1 MGSRDP
7 PENGMDRNPL
17 CDVNVVSKTLLP
29 TPREVEARRPL
40 TPEALSTVSRGRR
53 TVVDILEHQDPRW
66 FAVVGPCSIHD
77 LAAAREY
84 AERLRALADE
94 VADTLFLVMR
104 VYFEKP
110 RTSIGWKG
118 FVNDP
123 YLDDS
128 FRIAEG
134 LVMARGLLLDLAT
147 AGLPVATEA
156 LDPITPQYL
165 GDLVSVS
172 AIGARTT
179 ESQPHREMASGLST
193 PVGFK
198 NATDG
203 SLESA
208 VNAMQSASRPHS
220 FLGIDQRGQCA
231 VFRTRGNRHGYLI
244 LRGGDRPNH
253 DAATVARVEGILAAA
268 GMPARLV
275 VDCSHG
281 NSGKDCT
288 RQPAVLDDCVQQR
301 LAGNRS
307 IVGVML
313 ESHLHGGSQPLGPD
327 PSTLRYGVSITDACL
342 DWDTTARVLRD
353 TRDRLRPAVE
363 AAR

>member
-1 MGSRDP
+1 
-7 PENGMDRNPL
+7 MDRNPL
-17 CDVNVVSKTLLP
+17 QDVNVVSKTLLP
-29 TPREVEARRPL
+29 TPREVEKRMPM
-40 TPEALSTVSRGRR
+40 TPEAIASVASGRHTVAE
-53 TVVDILEHQDPRW
+53 ILEGRDPRW

-77 LAAAREY
+77 LTSAREY
-84 AERLRALADE
+84 AQRLRELADE

-123 YLDDS
+123 FLDDS
-128 FRIAEG
+128 FCIADG
-134 LVMARGLLLDLAT
+134 LLMARTLLLELAVM
-147 AGLPVATEA
+147 GLPAATET

-165 GDLVSVS
+165 GSLITVS

-179 ESQPHREMASGLST
+179 ESQTHREMASGLST

-198 NATDG
+198 NGTDG
-203 SLESA
+203 DLATA
-208 VNAMQSASRPHS
+208 VNALQAASRPHS
-220 FLGIDQRGQCA
+220 FLGIDQQGQCA

-244 LRGGDRPNH
+244 LRGGDQPNY
-253 DAATVARVEGILAAA
+253 DAATVARAESALDADGL
-268 GMPARLV
+268 PARIV

-281 NSGKDCT
+281 NSRKDAQM
-288 RQPAVLDDCVQQR
+288 QPEVLDDCVRQR

-307 IVGVML
+307 IVGIML
-313 ESHLHGGSQPLGPD
+313 ESHLNAGSQPLGPD

-342 DWDTTARVLRD
+342 DWDTTAQVLRD
-353 TRDRLRPAVE
+353 ARERLRPSVE
-363 AAR
+363 ASR

>member
-1 MGSRDP
+1 MGLRVP
-7 PENGMDRNPL
+7 PENGMERNPL
-17 CDVNVVSKTLLP
+17 CDINVVSKTLLP

-40 TPEALSTVSRGRR
+40 PPEAAVTVTRARR
-53 TVVDILEHQDPRW
+53 TVADILEHRDPRW
-66 FAVVGPCSIHD
+66 FVVVGPCSIHD
-77 LAAAREY
+77 LTAAREY

-94 VADTLFLVMR
+94 VSDTLFVVMR

-110 RTSIGWKG
+110 RTSMGWKG

-128 FRIAEG
+128 FRIADG
-134 LVMARGLLLDLAT
+134 LLLARGLLLDLAT
-147 AGLPVATEA
+147 MGLPTATEA

-165 GDLVSVS
+165 GDLVAVS

-203 SLESA
+203 GLEAA
-208 VNAMQSASRPHS
+208 VNAMHAAAQPHS

-231 VFRTRGNRHGYLI
+231 VFRTRGNRLGYVI
-244 LRGGDRPNH
+244 LRGGDRPNY
-253 DAATVARVEGILAAA
+253 DAATVARTEEVLAAA
-268 GMPARLV
+268 GLPLRIA

-281 NSGKDCT
+281 NSGKDPL
-288 RQPAVLDDCVQQR
+288 RQPDVLDDCIRQR

-313 ESHLHGGSQPLGPD
+313 ESHLHAGNQSLGPD
-327 PSTLRYGVSITDACL
+327 PSTLRYGVSITDACM

-353 TRDRLRPAVE
+353 ARERLRPTME
-363 AAR
+363 NPR